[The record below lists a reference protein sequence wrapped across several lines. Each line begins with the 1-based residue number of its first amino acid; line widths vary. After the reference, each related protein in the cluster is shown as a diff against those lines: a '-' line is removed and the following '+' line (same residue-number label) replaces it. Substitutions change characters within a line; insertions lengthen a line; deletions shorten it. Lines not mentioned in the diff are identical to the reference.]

1 MEYMTE
7 INNKQRRGM
16 VMLRV
21 DKREARTALQDDYL
35 KCKLISIKQ
44 QDTHFRKNYKFY
56 QWIDKMLE
64 QLQLL
69 FQPNA
74 HRLKPDLCKHMT
86 DLHLD
91 DEMDLV
97 ELLLEM

>member
-7 INNKQRRGM
+7 INNKQRFIIGR

-44 QDTHFRKNYKFY
+44 QDTHFRKNY
-56 QWIDKMLE
+56 
-64 QLQLL
+64 
-69 FQPNA
+69 
-74 HRLKPDLCKHMT
+74 
-86 DLHLD
+86 
-91 DEMDLV
+91 
-97 ELLLEM
+97 

>member
-56 QWIDKMLE
+56 Q
-64 QLQLL
+64 
-69 FQPNA
+69 
-74 HRLKPDLCKHMT
+74 
-86 DLHLD
+86 
-91 DEMDLV
+91 
-97 ELLLEM
+97 